1 MRNVVFVGLAC
12 IGALVVFGMLLAASS
27 EAQTPPSEEDC
38 PGASQ
43 IENLTQTGETTTDF
57 FDAPT
62 GQFVISY
69 EFPDAA
75 SGIIYRL
82 EVNPERE
89 GGIVGAL
96 GLLEDPPDLPENQGQ
111 EKVEDIPGRYRLEL
125 SPSDP
130 NQEYFVAIYE
140 CDPSGGES
148 TLPSP
153 SPLPTPTPPP
163 TPTPAPSPTPPPN
176 PPPLPSPP
184 PPPQPAPPS
193 DSGTLFKAGGPKT
206 GAVPLMPSGKC
217 PREFPNKRGG
227 ACYS

>member
-1 MRNVVFVGLAC
+1 MEGRLTTRNAAFVSLSCVAVLVVFV
-12 IGALVVFGMLLAASS
+12 MLLSRSS

-38 PGASQ
+38 PSATQ
-43 IENLTQTGETTTDF
+43 IEQLTQTGETTTDF
-57 FDAPT
+57 FNAPT

-111 EKVEDIPGRYRLEL
+111 TKVEDIPGRYRLEL
-125 SPSDP
+125 TPSDP
-130 NQEYFVAIYE
+130 NQEYAVAIYE

-148 TLPSP
+148 TIPSP
-153 SPLPTPTPPP
+153 SS
-163 TPTPAPSPTPPPN
+163 SPTPPP
-176 PPPLPSPP
+176 PPAPSPP
-184 PPPQPAPPS
+184 AGATAHTTTATRAS
-193 DSGTLFKAGGPKT
+193 TSAGGF
-206 GAVPLMPSGKC
+206 GDAVQGWWV
-217 PREFPNKRGG
+217 
-227 ACYS
+227 